1 MDRKHV
7 STDTPWEPILGYCRA
22 MRVGSHIYVSGTTA
36 IEFGNIIAEG
46 DAYGQ
51 AVYIL
56 KRIEKALSDLGAT
69 LGDIVRTRIY
79 LKDITKWKEVAKAHS
94 EFLGVVKPTC
104 TLVEV
109 SKLITP
115 GLLVEIEADA
125 ILSDTL
131 KS

>member
-1 MDRKHV
+1 M

-36 IEFGNIIAEG
+36 IEFENIIAEG

-51 AVYIL
+51 TVYIL

-125 ILSDTL
+125 ILSDTS

>member
-1 MDRKHV
+1 M

>member
-1 MDRKHV
+1 MERKHV
-7 STDTPWEPILGYCRA
+7 STDAPWEPILGYCCA
-22 MRVGSHIYVSGTTA
+22 MRIGSHIYVSGTTA
-36 IEFGNIIAEG
+36 IESENIIAEG

-51 AVYIL
+51 TVYIL

-79 LKDITKWKEVAKAHS
+79 LKDITKWKEVTKAHS
-94 EFLGVVKPTC
+94 DFLGVVKPTC

-125 ILSDTL
+125 ILSETS